1 MSENNLGHCSL
12 SVFLCSSTCFI
23 RIYGFISHTLS
34 VAPDAVVETC
44 RDAMWMLC
52 DH

>member
-1 MSENNLGHCSL
+1 MNENNLGHCSL

-34 VAPDAVVETC
+34 VAPDVEVETC